1 MVSALEK
8 LKVSE
13 RPWGRFVT
21 YVTNGQD
28 VTVKVITIDPGQR
41 LSLQYHSKR
50 SERWV
55 CLRGEAITEIG
66 EKKAVLR
73 PGQEA
78 TVPVGARHR
87 LGAGKD
93 GAEVLEI
100 ATGKFT
106 EEDIVRLQDDYLRT

>member
-1 MVSALEK
+1 MVGASEGAR
-8 LKVSE
+8 VSE

-21 YVTNGQD
+21 YVSNAQD
-28 VTVKVITIDPGQR
+28 VTVKVITINPSQR

-55 CLRGEAITEIG
+55 CLRGEAVAEIDG
-66 EKKAVLR
+66 TMSVLR

-78 TVPVGARHR
+78 RVPVGARHR
-87 LGAGKD
+87 LSAGPE

-100 ATGKFT
+100 AHGRFT
-106 EEDIVRLQDDYLRT
+106 EEDIVRLQDDYRRT